1 MNLLPTIIPMIS
13 VIIAFIGVGIIVSA
27 MVGMIMRDPLDPSRS
42 ISGALIQSIFGASVA
57 FFGGY
62 GIPRIFA
69 DFPEAVSDAAS
80 ESDPSTTD
88 TPTPEPVPTP
98 EPTSEPA
105 PEPPID
111 FPDIPWGTI
120 GIIALVFIVMVILFL
135 IVDAILVGR
144 DNRHREQEN
153 IQYIRD
159 VYGGQLRKTMA
170 AFTEATSDPLN
181 TLQYPLYQ
189 TTAHPTHQKY
199 INAMMAAYNEQH
211 ALDNAM
217 DEYLKRKPERINT
230 KRFENAVDEATECWV
245 NLKYLAEKIGS
256 PLLSIDVQERA
267 NKLLA
272 IALDEHN
279 HAAERDLAMSKL
291 VALLEDARETLMN
304 NKRSTRTML
313 LYKRGTN
320 DANVSNAD
328 SVMFVNAMLD
338 VITETQRNN
347 NVLRAPDALLQLAA
361 ATDEATRQNLNMLA
375 IQQ

>member
-1 MNLLPTIIPMIS
+1 MNPLPTVIPIIS
-13 VIIAFIGVGIIVSA
+13 VIIVFIGIAIMVSTIVS
-27 MVGMIMRDPLDPSRS
+27 MITRDPLDPSRS
-42 ISGALIQSIFGASVA
+42 ISGVLIQSIFGASIA

-62 GIPRIFA
+62 GVPRIFA
-69 DFPEAVSDAAS
+69 DFPESDATA
-80 ESDPSTTD
+80 TD
-88 TPTPEPVPTP
+88 TPTTAPESAPPTP

-111 FPDIPWGTI
+111 FPDIPWETI
-120 GIIALVFIVMVILFL
+120 GLIAFVFIGMVILFF
-135 IVDAILVGR
+135 IVDAVLTKR

-159 VYGGQLRKTMA
+159 VYGGQLRKTMT

-181 TLQYPLYQ
+181 TLKYPLYQ
-189 TTAHPTHQKY
+189 TTAHPAHQKY

-217 DEYLKRKPERINT
+217 AEYLKRDPERINT
-230 KRFENAVDEATECWV
+230 ERFQDAVDEATECWV
-245 NLKYLAEKIGS
+245 NLEYQAKKIGS
-256 PLLSIDVQERA
+256 PLLSIDMQERA

-291 VALLEDARETLMN
+291 VALLEDAR
-304 NKRSTRTML
+304 TML
-313 LYKRGTN
+313 MSTPHRNLMDKIPRNNTGAKT
-320 DANVSNAD
+320 DTDD
-328 SVMFVNAMLD
+328 SVMFINAMLD
-338 VITETQRNN
+338 VITEAQRNNN
-347 NVLRAPDALLQLAA
+347 NVLRAPDALLELMA
-361 ATDEATRQNLNMLA
+361 ATDEATQQDLNMPA

>member
-1 MNLLPTIIPMIS
+1 
-13 VIIAFIGVGIIVSA
+13 
-27 MVGMIMRDPLDPSRS
+27 MRCGED
-42 ISGALIQSIFGASVA
+42 VN
-57 FFGGY
+57 
-62 GIPRIFA
+62 
-69 DFPEAVSDAAS
+69 
-80 ESDPSTTD
+80 
-88 TPTPEPVPTP
+88 
-98 EPTSEPA
+98 
-105 PEPPID
+105 
-111 FPDIPWGTI
+111 
-120 GIIALVFIVMVILFL
+120 
-135 IVDAILVGR
+135 VDAILVGR
-144 DNRHREQEN
+144 DNRRREQEN

-217 DEYLKRKPERINT
+217 AEYLKRKPEHINAA
-230 KRFENAVDEATECWV
+230 RFQDAVDEATECWV
-245 NLKYLAEKIGS
+245 NLEYQAKKIGS

-272 IALDEHN
+272 VALDAHN

-291 VALLEDARETLMN
+291 VTLLEDARETLLDN
-304 NKRSTRTML
+304 RHSKRTML
-313 LYKRGTN
+313 LHKRHTGN
-320 DANVSNAD
+320 ASVSNAN
-328 SVMFVNAMLD
+328 SVMFVNTMLE
-338 VITETQRNN
+338 VITEAQRNN

-361 ATDEATRQNLNMLA
+361 ATDEETRQNLDMPA